1 MTKIIQVWLLI
12 LVFSNRMSCK
22 TSNHI
27 LSYLKNSCAL
37 LDCDIRVSQGWQ
49 MGILNTTSY
58 LKTSIV
64 CWRIGY
70 QQWCGPPFI
79 VSYILGETDHNENF
93 SYTTGK
99 HCHFQKLPFWDLFSN
114 DDIRWVINV
123 TKWPNGRKIR
133 KKWRQILIM
142 RIYQIDCL
150 NKLKKKKRMHSIWNA
165 RPADLCRNSLFPLV
179 PPKIKVRSITL
190 DLLPCNIDAY
200 FCVALSKQVHAWRRF
215 GFRTSFWN
223 FTGVQLKLYFFQ
235 HKSASIRISGV
246 YS

>member
-123 TKWPNGRKIR
+123 TKWQKNKKEMKTNPNHENIPDRLLE
-133 KKWRQILIM
+133 QA
-142 RIYQIDCL
+142 
-150 NKLKKKKRMHSIWNA
+150 KKKKENA
-165 RPADLCRNSLFPLV
+165 FYMECQTS
-179 PPKIKVRSITL
+179 RS
-190 DLLPCNIDAY
+190 
-200 FCVALSKQVHAWRRF
+200 LSK
-215 GFRTSFWN
+215 
-223 FTGVQLKLYFFQ
+223 
-235 HKSASIRISGV
+235 
-246 YS
+246 